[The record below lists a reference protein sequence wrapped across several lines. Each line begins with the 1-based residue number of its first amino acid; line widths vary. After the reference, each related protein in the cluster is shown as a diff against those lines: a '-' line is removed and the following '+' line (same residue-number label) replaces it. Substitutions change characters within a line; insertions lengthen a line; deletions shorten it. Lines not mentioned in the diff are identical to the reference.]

1 MIKDL
6 TKGAPIKLILLFSVP
21 LLIGNIF
28 QQLYNLADIVIVGRT
43 LGVQA
48 LASVGAVAPLFF
60 LIMFLVN
67 FSSQKVSAVGIMHY
81 MKSCFLNTGDLKT
94 EDYYCG
100 ITNDIQANKSRH
112 KVDDYV
118 VVCQCPNASIASE
131 VERLLG
137 QDGFDVGERAG
148 NGGADDSVYVYMYK
162 KTKDTQE

>member
-1 MIKDL
+1 M
-6 TKGAPIKLILLFSVP
+6 
-21 LLIGNIF
+21 
-28 QQLYNLADIVIVGRT
+28 
-43 LGVQA
+43 
-48 LASVGAVAPLFF
+48 FF